1 MGDGKLGQLVAQT
14 LALTGCK
21 LRVVGRHAHKLALL
35 NARGISRC
43 FEGGVARGCH
53 DLVVECTGH
62 AGGFG
67 LARAARW

>member
-43 FEGGVARGCH
+43 FEEGVAPGCH
-53 DLVVECTGH
+53 DLVVEGTGH